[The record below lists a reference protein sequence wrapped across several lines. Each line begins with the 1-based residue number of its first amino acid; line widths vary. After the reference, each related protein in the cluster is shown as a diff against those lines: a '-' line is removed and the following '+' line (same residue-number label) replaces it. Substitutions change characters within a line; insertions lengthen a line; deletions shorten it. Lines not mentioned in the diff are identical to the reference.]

1 MRGPTSFSGSGRGR
15 GALCVLML
23 LLPRLTHA
31 STSQRGCEVQAFLST
46 ARRGHGSQRIE
57 SSCPSAC
64 SACPQVSYRE
74 FDFGHLDFTFA
85 VKEEL
90 KRYLLQALSS

>member
-1 MRGPTSFSGSGRGR
+1 MLAHLSAAVRCRLSFLLQ
-15 GALCVLML
+15 GAAEM
-23 LLPRLTHA
+23 A
-31 STSQRGCEVQAFLST
+31 
-46 ARRGHGSQRIE
+46 GHGSQRLE